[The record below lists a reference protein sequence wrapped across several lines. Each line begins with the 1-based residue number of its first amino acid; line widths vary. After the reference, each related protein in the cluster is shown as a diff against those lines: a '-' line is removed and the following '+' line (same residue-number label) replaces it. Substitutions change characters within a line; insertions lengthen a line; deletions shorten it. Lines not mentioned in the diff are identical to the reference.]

1 MKILQLHVDFVEYE
15 PIQKEMSA
23 AEEVEKR
30 RIRIDECLLLLTT
43 IEEDDDKSVA
53 SMAIEEIEKSL
64 KVLKVNK
71 ILIYPYAHLSNR
83 LADPSTSLL
92 ILIEMEKLAKDK
104 GIEVYRA
111 PFGWIKRLSFSIKG
125 HPLAEQLKD
134 IVKGKPVE
142 RKIEKKYFVLTKDG
156 SLIEADKYKFKEGEE
171 DFRILVEQE
180 AFGAKGRENPE
191 PSYIKFMKK
200 FGIEWEEMSDLGH
213 MRYGPLGAFIFDM
226 LGEYVSS
233 VVSKLPFPVYFVKGT
248 NMFNLKEKAIAE
260 HASLFGQRM
269 YVAKSE
275 DRHLVLRYAAC
286 FQQFAMIKHWQLS
299 YNSLPFGAFEIAD
312 SYRFEQSG
320 ELLLGFRVRRLM
332 MPDLHVFCKDLE
344 EAKEQFLILHKTI
357 HSEMEKIG
365 RKYVSLYNLTS
376 LEFLEKNREF
386 FMKLVEREHNPV
398 LICVYPPGINYYWV
412 LNIEYHI
419 IDELGRAREIGTVQ
433 IDLGNAERFG
443 ITYVDKNGKK
453 RHPIIL
459 HTAILGSL
467 ERFMYTIFDNL
478 VKMENPTL
486 PLWLSPIQVRII
498 PVSSKYIEEAK
509 KLVVRFRERMIRAD
523 LDDREETVE
532 KKVRDAE
539 TSWINYIIV
548 FGEKEIATKKLMV
561 RDRKRGQIRE
571 MLEEDLIKEIEE
583 EIKEFPKK
591 MINLPIEVS
600 KRPAF

>member
-30 RIRIDECLLLLTT
+30 RIRIDECLLLLIT
-43 IEEDDDKSVA
+43 IEEDDDKSFA
-53 SMAIEEIEKSL
+53 NMAIEEIEKSL

-83 LADPSTSLL
+83 LADPSTSLS

-171 DFRILVEQE
+171 DFKILVEQE

-299 YNSLPFGAFEIAD
+299 YNNLPFGAFEIAD

-320 ELLLGFRVRRLM
+320 ELLLGFRVRRLL

-344 EAKEQFLILHKTI
+344 ESKEQFLILHKTI
-357 HSEMEKIG
+357 HSEMEKLG
-365 RKYVSLYNLTS
+365 RKYVSLYNITS

-386 FMKLVEREHNPV
+386 FMKLLERENYPV

-453 RHPIIL
+453 RYPIIL

-467 ERFMYTIFDNL
+467 ERFMYTIFDSL
-478 VKMENPTL
+478 VKKENPTL
-486 PLWLSPIQVRII
+486 PLWLSPIQVRVI
-498 PVSSKYIEEAK
+498 PVSSKYVEESK
-509 KLVVRFRERMIRAD
+509 KFVIRLRKRMIRAD

-548 FGEKEIATKKLMV
+548 FGEKEIISKKLMV

-571 MLEEDLIKEIEE
+571 MSEEDLIKEIEE

-600 KRPAF
+600 KRPTF